1 MMHSPTVSMEVL
13 LNQAFD
19 KFYNNIKFYEY
30 PVNMCVKEELD
41 NLEAAVYRLA
51 KETRT
56 TEMEDSYE
64 DGYVAGIEA
73 GGADAYEAG
82 HEAGYEAGY
91 EAADEE
97 FKEKI
102 MGDI

>member
-64 DGYVAGIEA
+64 DGFTAGIEA
-73 GGADAYEAG
+73 GGEDAYEAG
-82 HEAGYEAGY
+82 YEQGYDLGYEAGINK
-91 EAADEE
+91 A
-97 FKEKI
+97 
-102 MGDI
+102 GDA